1 MFRRIAFLAAL
12 CAIFTSALAAQTYKY
27 PAAMRGDQVDDFH
40 GVKVADPYRW
50 MEQTDSPDMKS
61 WIEAENKITDSY
73 LSAIPQREA
82 IKNRLTEIWNY
93 ERYSAPS
100 KVADGFYIFS
110 KNDGLQNQSVLYRAK
125 SIDDPNPTVFF
136 DPNKILADGTAAL
149 NGQRFTE
156 DGKYWAYA
164 VSEAGSDRTTWHIRD
179 TATGQDLP
187 DTIGPNRNGID
198 AWLKDDSGFYYTSYA
213 ATAAGQELKQA
224 TKFQKIY
231 FHKLGTPQSDD
242 KVVYERPENG
252 DLFSGA
258 EISEDGRWLLI
269 TVGKGTER
277 MNMVYFKD
285 LNNAADTY
293 HPLIENLDNAWN
305 FLGNDGSVMYFETD
319 KDAPHDKIVK
329 IDVNGDKKWVD
340 VIPESKDTLGGVSLI
355 NNNQFV
361 LNYLQDAH
369 TLIKIYD
376 TKGQFIRDVQ
386 LPGIG
391 SAGGFGGRRN
401 YTETFYT
408 YSSYN
413 APPTIYR
420 YDLKTGK
427 STLFR
432 QAKVKFD
439 PSQYEV
445 KEVFYPSK
453 DGTKIPMF
461 LTYKKGTKLDG
472 TNPTLLYGYGGF
484 NIPSTPGFSV
494 GRIAW
499 LEMGGVYAVACIRG
513 GSEYGKDWW
522 KGGSRLNKQNVF
534 DDFAWAGK
542 WLIDNKYTSTPKL
555 AINGGSNGGLLVG
568 ATLNQHPDWFGA
580 AVPQVGVMDM
590 LRFDKFTIGWAW
602 RSDYGDPT
610 NDADFKAM
618 YSYSPLHNAKPG
630 TKYPPTLI
638 TTSDHDD
645 RVFPAHSF
653 KYTAAMQY
661 AQAADNPILIR
672 VQTRG
677 GHGAGLPTT
686 AAIEQ
691 QADIYAF
698 LVKALNMKGM

>member
-1 MFRRIAFLAAL
+1 MFRRIASLAAL
-12 CAIFTSALAAQTYKY
+12 CAILTSAATAQTYKY
-27 PAAMRGDQVDDFH
+27 PQAMRGDQVDDFH

-50 MEQTDSPDMKS
+50 MEQTDSPEMRS

-73 LSAIPQREA
+73 ISAIPQREA

-149 NGQRFTE
+149 NGSRFTE

-164 VSEAGSDRTTWHIRD
+164 ISEAGSDRTTWHIRD
-179 TATGQDLP
+179 LATGKDLP

-213 ATAAGQELKQA
+213 ATAQGQELKQA

-231 FHKLGTPQSDD
+231 FHKMGTPQSED
-242 KVVYERPENG
+242 KVVYERPDNG
-252 DLFSGA
+252 DYFSGA

-285 LNNAADTY
+285 LNKAGDDY
-293 HPLIENLDNAWN
+293 HPLVENLDNAWN
-305 FLGNDGSVMYFETD
+305 FLGNDGSTFYFETD

-329 IDVNGDKKWVD
+329 IDVLGDKKWSD

-355 NNNQFV
+355 NNDNFV

-369 TLIKIYD
+369 TVIKIYD
-376 TKGQFIRDVQ
+376 TKGKFIRDVQ

-391 SAGGFGGRRN
+391 TAGGFGGKRS
-401 YTETFYT
+401 YSEAFYT
-408 YSSYN
+408 FSSYN

-420 YDLKTGK
+420 YDMKTGK

-432 QAKVKFD
+432 KSDVKFD
-439 PSQYEV
+439 PTQFEV

-461 LTYKKGTKLDG
+461 LTYKKGIKLDG

-494 GRIAW
+494 ARVAW

-610 NDADFKAM
+610 NEADFKAM
-618 YSYSPLHNAKPG
+618 YAYSPLHNAKPG